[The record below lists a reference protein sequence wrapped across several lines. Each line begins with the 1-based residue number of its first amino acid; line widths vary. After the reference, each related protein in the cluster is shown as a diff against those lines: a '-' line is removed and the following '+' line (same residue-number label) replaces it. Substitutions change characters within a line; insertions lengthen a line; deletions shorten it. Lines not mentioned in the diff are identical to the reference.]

1 MDGKTM
7 ISNNRRQFALG
18 LIALGGIAACSNG
31 IGNNNAAEIDAR
43 IDAALSTMYQ
53 LHPGAQNLSKKA
65 AGMLVMPLITEAG
78 IGLGTG
84 YVRGALQIEDVNV
97 DYYSSTSA
105 SAGLQIGFQQYSYV
119 LFFMTESALREFRT
133 ANGWVAGAN
142 VEYVYKDQSDYLGTE
157 TTSATSDVV
166 AIIFA
171 QAGMRFGATLD
182 GTKYSRIIP

>member
-1 MDGKTM
+1 M
-7 ISNNRRQFALG
+7 ISNNRRQFSLG
-18 LIALGGIAACSNG
+18 LIALGGAAACSNG

-43 IDAALSTMYQ
+43 IEAALSTMYQ
-53 LHPGAQNLSKKA
+53 VYPGSQNLSEKA
-65 AGMLVMPLITEAG
+65 TGLLVMPLITEAG

-84 YVRGALQIEDVNV
+84 YGRGALQIEGVNV

-119 LFFMTESALREFRT
+119 LFFMTESSLREFRT
-133 ANGWVAGAN
+133 SNGWVAGAN

-157 TTSATSDVV
+157 TTSATNDVV

>member
-1 MDGKTM
+1 M
-7 ISNNRRQFALG
+7 IIKRNRREFSLG
-18 LIALGGIAACSNG
+18 LIAITGTTACSNG
-31 IGNNNAAEIDAR
+31 IGTNNAAEIDAR
-43 IDAALSTMYQ
+43 IAVTLNTMYQ
-53 LHPGAQNLSKKA
+53 VYPGAQNLANKSS
-65 AGMLVMPLITEAG
+65 GILVMPLITEAG
-78 IGLGTG
+78 LGLGTG
-84 YVRGALQIEDVNV
+84 YGRGALQIENANV

-119 LFFMTESALREFRT
+119 LFFTTESALREFRT
-133 ANGWVAGAN
+133 ANWWVAGAN